1 MMAGSS
7 VVATVGAGRRRC
19 GALGPVQ
26 RLGVLCMLPRFL
38 QSDSDVQM
46 YQPLPFRNSLL
57 TTRAPSASQP
67 PTAGWSRCRGGDGL
81 EGRGDYEPMLRAGSE
96 DRAAKNRPSL

>member
-1 MMAGSS
+1 M
-7 VVATVGAGRRRC
+7 ATVGAGRRRC

-57 TTRAPSASQP
+57 TTAPAVSPAARVGVGRAGKAV
-67 PTAGWSRCRGGDGL
+67 G
-81 EGRGDYEPMLRAGSE
+81 YEPMLRAGSE

>member
-1 MMAGSS
+1 
-7 VVATVGAGRRRC
+7 
-19 GALGPVQ
+19 
-26 RLGVLCMLPRFL
+26 MLPRFL

-57 TTRAPSASQP
+57 TTDGPVSQP
-67 PTAGWSRCRGGDGL
+67 PTAAWSRGGEGL